1 MAPSDF
7 SDQDD
12 PAVLIQKKKQKPKK
26 KKKKPKMQTIELLEP
41 TKREKNMAG
50 AYGGQA
56 KGEIRRPGIKYDK
69 ERLNNSKKF
78 RV

>member
-26 KKKKPKMQTIELLEP
+26 KKKKPKKAKKDVKASFNIDAPDFQPTLLP
-41 TKREKNMAG
+41 LATNLVK
-50 AYGGQA
+50 
-56 KGEIRRPGIKYDK
+56 
-69 ERLNNSKKF
+69 
-78 RV
+78 

>member
-26 KKKKPKMQTIELLEP
+26 KKKKPKMQTLELLEP

-50 AYGGQA
+50 AYGG
-56 KGEIRRPGIKYDK
+56 
-69 ERLNNSKKF
+69 
-78 RV
+78 